1 MNNPLIIVL
10 LITQLLLLLGEIK
23 AISSAEENAILDAQ
37 RALANIP
44 RISRNIDPRGDPR
57 NDPRGQSRVEPRG
70 QSRVDPRD
78 NLQRVDPQ
86 DNDKSGRVRSVFLVQ
101 VGHGT
106 KNYS

>member
-10 LITQLLLLLGEIK
+10 LITQLLLLGEIK

-57 NDPRGQSRVEPRG
+57 NDPRGR
-70 QSRVDPRD
+70 SRVDPRD

-86 DNDKSGRVRSVFLVQ
+86 DNDKSGRVRSGFLVQ

-106 KNYS
+106 KK

>member
-37 RALANIP
+37 RALADIP

-57 NDPRGQSRVEPRG
+57 NDPRGR
-70 QSRVDPRD
+70 SRVDPRD
-78 NLQRVDPQ
+78 NLLRVDPQ
-86 DNDKSGRVRSVFLVQ
+86 DNDKSGRVHSLFLVQ

-106 KNYS
+106 KK

>member
-1 MNNPLIIVL
+1 M
-10 LITQLLLLLGEIK
+10 GEIK

-44 RISRNIDPRGDPR
+44 RISRNIDPQGDPR
-57 NDPRGQSRVEPRG
+57 NDPRGR
-70 QSRVDPRD
+70 SRVDPRD

-101 VGHGT
+101 VGHET
-106 KNYS
+106 KK

>member
-57 NDPRGQSRVEPRG
+57 GDPRNDPRGR
-70 QSRVDPRD
+70 SRVDPRD
-78 NLQRVDPQ
+78 NLQQVDPQ

-101 VGHGT
+101 VGH
-106 KNYS
+106 

>member
-44 RISRNIDPRGDPR
+44 RISRNIDPRG
-57 NDPRGQSRVEPRG
+57 QL
-70 QSRVDPRD
+70 RVDPRD

-101 VGHGT
+101 VGNGT
-106 KNYS
+106 KN

>member
-1 MNNPLIIVL
+1 MNNLLIIVL
-10 LITQLLLLLGEIK
+10 LITQLLLLGEIK

-44 RISRNIDPRGDPR
+44 RISRNIDARGDPR
-57 NDPRGQSRVEPRG
+57 NDPRGR
-70 QSRVDPRD
+70 SRVDPRD
-78 NLQRVDPQ
+78 NLLRVDPQ

>member
-1 MNNPLIIVL
+1 MNNLLIIVL

-37 RALANIP
+37 RALADIP
-44 RISRNIDPRGDPR
+44 RISRNIDTRGDPR
-57 NDPRGQSRVEPRG
+57 NDPRGR
-70 QSRVDPRD
+70 SRVDPRD

-86 DNDKSGRVRSVFLVQ
+86 DNVKSGRVRSVFLVQ

-106 KNYS
+106 KN

>member
-44 RISRNIDPRGDPR
+44 RISRNIDPR
-57 NDPRGQSRVEPRG
+57 NDPRG

-78 NLQRVDPQ
+78 NLLRVDPQ
-86 DNDKSGRVRSVFLVQ
+86 DNDKSGRVRSVFFVQ

-106 KNYS
+106 KN

>member
-44 RISRNIDPRGDPR
+44 RISRNIDPRG
-57 NDPRGQSRVEPRG
+57 

-106 KNYS
+106 KK